1 MGTAE
6 ALRQAMQHE
15 DRMRAQHELGGM
27 MGPQSMARIL
37 AMGGQEG
44 FESGDASSSGSVP
57 HSPRPPQQQE
67 GSPGYSPSTVSQQLE
82 RKPDMQPDRQTEPM
96 RQPERQSEGMRQ
108 AEAMRQSEALRQS
121 EAMRHPDGLR
131 QQPESM
137 RQPDPLRQ
145 PEPMGQSEP
154 MRQQEEPSI
163 PSSETHY
170 HKESGGDAVSVYP
183 KEMVEPNLVYHK
195 NVGGHSVSIYPK
207 DLMPGPEAP
216 SYPSNN
222 AAASLA
228 PAHYPSSPM
237 TSGASYQGGMS

>member
-1 MGTAE
+1 M
-6 ALRQAMQHE
+6 
-15 DRMRAQHELGGM
+15 
-27 MGPQSMARIL
+27 
-37 AMGGQEG
+37 
-44 FESGDASSSGSVP
+44 
-57 HSPRPPQQQE
+57 
-67 GSPGYSPSTVSQQLE
+67 
-82 RKPDMQPDRQTEPM
+82 
-96 RQPERQSEGMRQ
+96 
-108 AEAMRQSEALRQS
+108 
-121 EAMRHPDGLR
+121 
-131 QQPESM
+131 
-137 RQPDPLRQ
+137 RQ

-154 MRQQEEPSI
+154 TMRQQQEEPLT

-216 SYPSNN
+216 SYSNTNN

-237 TSGASYQGGMS
+237 TSGASYQGGMPSSGHHHAMGAPTHATTPSD